1 MKPVVQPLTETG
13 RIQALTDGVY
23 AIAMTILILN
33 LHVPQVAQSGPDLI
47 HALWGISSLFTNFVI
62 SFLLLAIFWVVH
74 HQHFYH
80 IKRADTKLLWINIF
94 SLLFVVLIPFTTS
107 VYGEYP
113 GLTVAAIFFEANI
126 LVLGL
131 IKYVQWSYATTDR
144 RLVDP
149 DLDQAI
155 IDQSKRLGLVTPAVS
170 VVAIGAA
177 FISPDWSTLTFL
189 SIPFI
194 IRLARR
200 L

>member
-1 MKPVVQPLTETG
+1 MATG

-33 LHVPQVAQSGPDLI
+33 LHVPQVPHRGPDLI
-47 HALWGISSLFTNFVI
+47 NALWRLSTFFMDFVI

-74 HQHFYH
+74 HLHFHH
-80 IKRADTKLLWINIF
+80 IKRADRKLLWINLL

-107 VYGEYP
+107 VYGEYRE
-113 GLTVAAIFFEANI
+113 LTVAAAFFEANI

-131 IKYVQWSYATTDR
+131 IKCAQWSYATSKHL
-144 RLVDP
+144 LVDP

-155 IDQSKRLGLVTPAVS
+155 IDENKRVGLVTP
-170 VVAIGAA
+170 VVALIAIGVA
-177 FISPDWSTLTFL
+177 FVAPDWSTSTFL
-189 SIPFI
+189 LIPLV
-194 IRLARR
+194 IRGVRR